1 MAKMF
6 IPGKLYVAKDTHM
19 LDRGVYR
26 CVTRSD
32 SGYITIQKYDPD
44 TGNESIFSKRRKI
57 YGLGSPYG
65 EKAYVDKGY
74 PSPAIRGITVGEIIL
89 YAQYEYPAKKKE
101 KDTDMH
107 PFGL

>member
-1 MAKMF
+1 MSKSF
-6 IPGKLYVAKDTHM
+6 VQGRLYVAKDTHM
-19 LDRGVYR
+19 LDRGIYR

-57 YGLGSPYG
+57 YNQGGPSG
-65 EKAYVDKGY
+65 EKAYVDKGH
-74 PSPAIRGITVGEIIL
+74 PSSTIRGITIGEIIL
-89 YAQYEYPAKKKE
+89 YAKYEYPAKKKE

>member
-1 MAKMF
+1 MTKMF
-6 IPGKLYVAKDTHM
+6 IPGKLYIAKDTRM
-19 LDRGVYR
+19 QDVGVYR

-57 YGLGSPYG
+57 YDRGSPFG

-74 PSPAIRGITVGEIIL
+74 PSPAIRGITIGEIIL
-89 YAQYEYPAKKKE
+89 YAKYEYSAKKKE

>member
-6 IPGKLYVAKDTHM
+6 IPGKLYVAKDIHM
-19 LDRGVYR
+19 LNRGVYR

-32 SGYITIQKYDPD
+32 SGYITIQKYDPE
-44 TGNESIFSKRRKI
+44 TGNESIFSQRRKI
-57 YGLGSPYG
+57 YNQGGPSG
-65 EKAYVDKGY
+65 EKAYVDKGH
-74 PSPAIRGITVGEIIL
+74 PSSTIRGITIGEIML
-89 YAQYEYPAKKKE
+89 YAQYEYSAKKKE